1 MNKITYNN
9 VDYFFSKSDT
19 FVDLLNREDLI
30 VLPLSTWNDILK
42 LKKGIINSY
51 DLYLTLERKIKHY
64 DKSNNV
70 NSFNFNNSTYW
81 LDKDTRLGLMNLA
94 NCASDNIQVLL
105 GDTFLEITP
114 DKLKKFLTELEVYAS
129 KCFVNTQKHLLNI
142 KQLRTV
148 EDLIN
153 YDYTKGYPEKITLNE

>member
-1 MNKITYNN
+1 MEQITYNN
-9 VDYFFSKSDT
+9 VDYFFSKNTT

-30 VLPLSTWNDILK
+30 VLPLSIWNNILK
-42 LKKGIINSY
+42 LKNGSVNPY

-70 NSFNFNNSTYW
+70 NTFNFNNSAYW
-81 LDKDTRLGLMNLA
+81 LDKNTRLGLMNLA

-105 GDTFLEITP
+105 GDMFLEITP
-114 DKLKKFLTELEVYAS
+114 DNLKKFLIELEVYAS

-153 YDYTKGYPEKITLNE
+153 YDYTEGYPEKITLNE